1 VKDVAEKL
9 KTTATV
15 SQLRRIISGEFHIN
29 QAIKLEEVKE
39 ENIIF
44 LEKK

>member
-15 SQLRRIISGEFHIN
+15 SQLRRISSGEFHVN
-29 QAIKLEEVKE
+29 QAIKLEEIERGKL
-39 ENIIF
+39 NLLF
-44 LEKK
+44 